1 MKEKIVVV
9 EIDAQGNSS
18 IDLQGFQGRGCSDVA
33 KDFQGRD
40 VVGVVRNKPELY
52 VAAKNERAQLT
63 TVRSRSR

>member
-18 IDLQGFQGRGCSDVA
+18 IDLQGFQGSGCSNVA
-33 KDFQGRD
+33 RDLQGRD

-52 VAAKNERAQLT
+52 VAAKAARTQLT
-63 TVRSRSR
+63 TERGRSR